1 MNFHRMLFPISN
13 TQDSMVRDKIPAFL
27 EFFSGWETGNQ
38 FIKTQ
43 IMSGSKCYG
52 GIWISAVHRQGGQKQ
67 WVLDLV
73 AREVLSA
80 GMCEGGPE

>member
-1 MNFHRMLFPISN
+1 
-13 TQDSMVRDKIPAFL
+13 MVRDKIPAFL

-52 GIWISAVHRQGGQKQ
+52 GIWISAVHRRGGGAEAVGVRFGGQGS
-67 WVLDLV
+67 
-73 AREVLSA
+73 ALSRDV
-80 GMCEGGPE
+80 